1 MEPTTRRV
9 CGVLPELPGPSGQN
23 GHRRALSVW
32 TQVPYGTHE
41 HALPERDPH
50 TRSKGRLRAA
60 ARYLQLMGLAGALF
74 FARGHLLQGLEAHR
88 QRLVR
93 EVEAAPEA
101 HVLKVDEAQWAR
113 ALFDRYTVEAP
124 VLKRE
129 DAFMEEL
136 RPAQVDVSRESSRLI
151 RSGPT
156 YVPGHKTVAHVP
168 FTGEK
173 DIFHFLPS
181 SHILVQLNAR
191 VTDGEL
197 LIDIEY
203 PDDRPLDTSAYTGR
217 FIERVETNLTDARAD
232 IAKFNSDLEELAM
245 NAIVARRARIEEHLA
260 YVATTG
266 LPIKNKLNAEK
277 ASIPEVITRRAAPLL
292 PTLREGEPMELE
304 PVLLNEHY
312 EHILSVI
319 RQHTRSMERDP
330 QAYASM
336 GEEARRRVILDA
348 LNTHYQGTGSAEAF
362 NFGGKTDILISYEGR
377 SLFIAECK
385 FWSGAKGFTHTID
398 QLFGYHAWR
407 DTKLAILM
415 FVRERGL
422 STIIER
428 AREALEAH
436 PQFVVWKDIS
446 AETELRATVS
456 WKGDERRH
464 ADLAVLFVSTP
475 VG

>member
-1 MEPTTRRV
+1 
-9 CGVLPELPGPSGQN
+9 
-23 GHRRALSVW
+23 
-32 TQVPYGTHE
+32 
-41 HALPERDPH
+41 
-50 TRSKGRLRAA
+50 
-60 ARYLQLMGLAGALF
+60 MGLAGALF

-88 QRLVR
+88 QSLVQ

-101 HVLKVDEAQWAR
+101 HVLRVDQAQWAR
-113 ALFDRYTVEAP
+113 ALFDRYAVEAP

-129 DAFMEEL
+129 DAYMEEL
-136 RPAQVDVSRESSRLI
+136 RPAQVDVSSESSRLI
-151 RSGPT
+151 RSRPT
-156 YVPGHKTVAHVP
+156 FIPGHTTVVHVP
-168 FTGEK
+168 FAGEK

-181 SHILVQLNAR
+181 SHILVQLHAR
-191 VTDGEL
+191 VTDDEL

-203 PDDRPLDTSAYTGR
+203 PDDRPLAITAHTDK
-217 FIERVETNLTDARAD
+217 FIERVETNLTNARAD
-232 IAKFNSDLEELAM
+232 IAKFNSDLEEFAM

-260 YVATTG
+260 HVATTG
-266 LPIKNKLNAEK
+266 LPIKHNGDAEK

-292 PTLREGEPMELE
+292 PSLREDEPMELE
-304 PVLLNEHY
+304 PVLLDEHY

-330 QAYASM
+330 QAYATM

-348 LNTHYQGTGSAEAF
+348 LNTHYQGAGSAEAF
-362 NFGGKTDILISYEGR
+362 NFGGKTDILITYEGR
-377 SLFIAECK
+377 SLFMAECK
-385 FWSGAKGFTHTID
+385 FWSGVKSFTDTID
-398 QLFGYHAWR
+398 QLLGYQAWR

-422 STIIER
+422 TTIIER

-436 PQFVVWKDIS
+436 PQFVVWRDSS
-446 AETELRATVS
+446 AETELRATVT